1 MIRYFK
7 TWKRILVDYE
17 FIEWNEDNFSVN
29 LCNYSREAYL
39 TGNYAHVS
47 DVCRI
52 YALYK
57 YGGIYLDTDV
67 EILKSFEPFRSLASF
82 IGLEATTV
90 STAVIGA
97 TPGSMWLYRFLQ
109 YYMHTHFINVWGH
122 TVRIPNTVILG
133 KKILLELSITE
144 YPTIFPTD
152 YFCGVE
158 YDNGEMGYND
168 NTVAIHHFTG
178 SWLRKKNLRQKFM
191 SIADGLEVRYL
202 KPLAMQYSR
211 IASKSMCES
220 KLLM

>member
-1 MIRYFK
+1 MISYFK

-17 FIEWNEDNFSVN
+17 FMEWNEDNFSVN
-29 LCNYSREAYL
+29 FCNYSREAYL

-82 IGLEATTV
+82 IGLESATV

-97 TPGSMWLYRFLQ
+97 APGSMWLYRFLQ
-109 YYMHTHFINVWGH
+109 YYMHTRFINVWGH
-122 TVRIPNTVILG
+122 TVRTPNTVTFG
-133 KKILLELSITE
+133 KKILPELSITE
-144 YPTIFPTD
+144 YPTIFPMD

-158 YDNGEMGYND
+158 YDNGEMGYTD
-168 NTVAIHHFTG
+168 NTVAIHHFAG
-178 SWLRKKNLRQKFM
+178 SWLRKKTLRQKLL
-191 SIADGLEVRYL
+191 SIANGLEVRYL
-202 KPLAMQYSR
+202 KPLAMQ
-211 IASKSMCES
+211 
-220 KLLM
+220 